1 MTTAGPS
8 RIAILYVATALI
20 WITLSDRILFL
31 FQNIFDPEV
40 YSWITSG
47 KGYFFVIIT
56 GFLLYKL
63 IIIDERKLVE
73 IDDQQRRSD
82 DELKRLANIV
92 TRVNNMIIIT
102 DENNHI
108 TWINQAVEERTGF
121 HLREVTG
128 KPPSEFFIGPETGMD
143 VLSQIIQRKK
153 ALEIFSMDIGCYT
166 KNGDRFWVHGEFTPL
181 FDDDYEHTGYIA
193 VYNDISWRKQ
203 KEDEITRQ
211 NDKLKEV
218 AWLSSHKIRRP
229 LANIM
234 GLANV
239 MRVASNMDEKV
250 EIVESINQSAKE
262 LDKIVHEI
270 NAKINEEINSDL
282 IASSR

>member
-1 MTTAGPS
+1 MTIAGPL
-8 RIAILYVATALI
+8 RIAILYVAIALI

-31 FQNIFDPEV
+31 FQDIFDPEI
-40 YSWITSG
+40 YSWINSG
-47 KGYFFVIIT
+47 KGFFFVIIT

-63 IIIDERKLVE
+63 IIIDERRLIE

-108 TWINQAVEERTGF
+108 TWINKAVEDRTGF
-121 HLREVTG
+121 HLHEIAG
-128 KPPSEFFIGPETGMD
+128 KSPSEFFIGPETGMD
-143 VLSQIIQRKK
+143 VLGQIIQRKK

-166 KNGDRFWVHGEFTPL
+166 KSGDRFWVHGEFTPL

-218 AWLSSHKIRRP
+218 AWLSSHEIRRP

-250 EIVESINQSAKE
+250 EIMESINLSAKE
-262 LDKIVHEI
+262 LDKIVHKI
-270 NAKINEEINSDL
+270 NSKINEEINSDL
-282 IASSR
+282 ITSSR

>member
-1 MTTAGPS
+1 MTTAGPL
-8 RIAILYVATALI
+8 RIAILYVAIALI
-20 WITLSDRILFL
+20 WITLSDRILYL
-31 FQNIFDPEV
+31 FQNLFEPEI
-40 YSWITSG
+40 YSWINSG

-56 GFLLYKL
+56 GLLLYKL
-63 IIIDERKLVE
+63 IIVDERKLVE
-73 IDDQQRRSD
+73 SDDQQKRSD

-102 DENNHI
+102 DENNLI
-108 TWINQAVEERTGF
+108 TWVNQAVEDRTGF
-121 HLREVTG
+121 HLYEIAG
-128 KPPSEFFIGPETGMD
+128 KSPSEFFIGPETDTD
-143 VLSQIIQRKK
+143 VLNSVVQRKK
-153 ALEIFSMDIGCYT
+153 AFEFFATDIGCYA
-166 KNGDRFWVHGEFTPL
+166 KSGDRFWVHGEFTPL
-181 FDDDYEHTGYIA
+181 FDDNHHHTGYIA

-218 AWLSSHKIRRP
+218 AWLSSHEIRRP

-250 EIVESINQSAKE
+250 EIVESINLSAKE
-262 LDKIVHEI
+262 LDKIVREI
-270 NAKINEEINSDL
+270 NSKINEEIKSDF
-282 IASSR
+282 ISSSR

>member
-8 RIAILYVATALI
+8 RIAILYVAIALI
-20 WITLSDRILFL
+20 WITLSDRILYL
-31 FQNIFDPEV
+31 FQNLFEPEI
-40 YSWITSG
+40 YSWINSG

-73 IDDQQRRSD
+73 SDDQQRRSD

-102 DENNHI
+102 DENNLI
-108 TWINQAVEERTGF
+108 TWINQAVEDRTGYHF
-121 HLREVTG
+121 REVAG
-128 KPPSEFFIGPETGMD
+128 KSPSELFVGPETNMD
-143 VLSQIIQRKK
+143 LLNLITQRKK
-153 ALEIFSMDIGCYT
+153 ALEIFSIDIGCYT
-166 KNGDRFWVHGEFTPL
+166 KSGDHFWVYGEFTPL
-181 FDDDYEHTGYIA
+181 FDDNYDHTGYIA

-218 AWLSSHKIRRP
+218 AWLSSHEIRRP

-250 EIVESINQSAKE
+250 EIVESINLSAKE

-270 NAKINEEINSDL
+270 NSKINEEIKSDF
-282 IASSR
+282 ITSSR